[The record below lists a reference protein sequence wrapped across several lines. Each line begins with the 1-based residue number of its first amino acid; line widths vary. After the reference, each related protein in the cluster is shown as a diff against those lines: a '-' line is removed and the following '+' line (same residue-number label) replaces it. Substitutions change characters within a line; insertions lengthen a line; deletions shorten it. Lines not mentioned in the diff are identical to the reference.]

1 MYGVHLFLLVRLF
14 FLNCSNIIR
23 LIYLEKEKNAM
34 ELQSPVKAKIA
45 LDKAKQ
51 AKKTLFKAFAIEDRN
66 QNSLS
71 TLLKYRVKWGLFNQL
86 K

>member
-1 MYGVHLFLLVRLF
+1 MQLTYLIVDYVWSPSLSVSQTF

-34 ELQSPVKAKIA
+34 ELQSPVKANIA
-45 LDKAKQ
+45 LNKAKQ

-71 TLLKYRVKWGLFNQL
+71 TQL
-86 K
+86 C